1 MNVHR
6 GMARGLFALA
16 GILAGAAVV
25 APLSN
30 KPGGFAVLAE
40 LDEPLLMG
48 SGAALALVGALLL
61 SSRRRAARTVGSH
74 GLVWVLVL
82 AASCVPVYLI
92 ATDPFPSVE
101 YDVPAPDGAAR
112 RLVVE
117 RTSPLTDP
125 VWEVYVDD
133 GSFPVARRWPVARFD
148 EMAPWPQ
155 HVRKARWV
163 SPDVISLTDADHNQH
178 EIRLSPEG
186 RPLDSLVW

>member
-6 GMARGLFALA
+6 PMRRGLFALA

-30 KPGGFAVLAE
+30 RPGGFAVLAE

-48 SGAALALVGALLL
+48 CGAALALIGAVLL
-61 SSRRRAARTVGSH
+61 SSRRRALRTVGSH

-92 ATDPFPSVE
+92 AADPFPSVE
-101 YDVPAPDGAAR
+101 FDVPAPDGAAR

-133 GSFPVARRWPVARFD
+133 GRFPVARRWPVARFD

-155 HVRKARWV
+155 SVRKAEWI
-163 SPDVISLTDADHNQH
+163 SPDVISLTDADRNTH
-178 EIRLSPEG
+178 EIELSAEG
-186 RPLDSLVW
+186 RPLDRLNW